1 MKILPL
7 ISSRRRIQ
15 FCRGWT
21 LVETLVTLFGGS
33 AVLGSILT
41 TGSAV
46 TNSMAAI
53 LNYNDLNKASRNT
66 LDVMSRDLRNTAVVT
81 CLSTNQVT
89 VTNSITG
96 DVVNYAWDG
105 TNRFTRTFNGA
116 STVML
121 TGCDTLIFNGYQ
133 RNPTSNLQFVPA
145 HTPAETKLI
154 SVSWRCSRQILGAK
168 INTESVQTAQNCIR
182 N

>member
-1 MKILPL
+1 MKISLTF
-7 ISSRRRIQ
+7 SSRRRAQ
-15 FCRGWT
+15 LRRGWT

-33 AVLGSILT
+33 AIMGSILT
-41 TGSAV
+41 TSTAV
-46 TNSMAAI
+46 TNSTMAI

-66 LDVMSRDLRNTAVVT
+66 LDVMGRDLRNTAVVT
-81 CLSTNQVT
+81 SLSPTQVS

-96 DVVNYAWDG
+96 DTISYAWDG
-105 TNRFTRTFNGA
+105 ISTFTRTLNGV

-121 TGCDTLIFNGYQ
+121 TGCDTLVFSGYQ
-133 RNPTSNLQFVPA
+133 RNPTTNLQFVVA
-145 HTPAETKLI
+145 ATAAQTKLI

-168 INTESVQTAQNCIR
+168 INTESVQTAQICIR